1 MQRSEYRLAG
11 FKLLLDCGQH
21 SRAKYEHTELEVGM
35 LSNNPN
41 SPLQG

>member
-11 FKLLLDCGQH
+11 FKLLDCGKH
-21 SRAKYEHTELEVGM
+21 SHAKYENTEFEVGM
-35 LSNNPN
+35 LSNYQN